1 MEDQNQIIAFVETLV
16 TVTLSSALTTPEPQ
30 PIQNETESV
39 LDVLTVDNMVTPQI
53 EQNGFSDLLA
63 QLFGFNDIL
72 QNDSSFQLI
81 KETVQLEILDTP
93 FLDCAPLNLIQP
105 HHHDIEYE
113 LLNFTD
119 FADFGKNAINITVSD
134 IVATIYENIHKTEL
148 QKVSFINDYF
158 NQMPYLDDKS
168 HWGVEDYWATPR
180 EFINS
185 GGGDCEDYAI
195 AKYITLKDLGVAES
209 KLYLTYCKY
218 NDLGHMFLSYFP
230 TSTAAPL
237 VLDNINPQ
245 LLPLN
250 QRYDLNLEISY
261 AINKNGIWSLQNN
274 LLGSKM
280 NSGYHWRAWDSLNDR
295 LKAENYRQ
303 TYWI

>member
-1 MEDQNQIIAFVETLV
+1 MEDQSQIIAFVETLV
-16 TVTLSSALTTPEPQ
+16 TATLSSALTTPEPQ
-30 PIQNETESV
+30 PIQNETEYV

-63 QLFGFNDIL
+63 QLFGLNDIPENESPI
-72 QNDSSFQLI
+72 QVIENN
-81 KETVQLEILDTP
+81 VHVEILNTHFIDS
-93 FLDCAPLNLIQP
+93 PLPNLIQP
-105 HHHDIEYE
+105 HDSDYE
-113 LLNFTD
+113 ILNFSN
-119 FADFGKNAINITVSD
+119 FADFGKNPINITVSD

-168 HWGVEDYWATPR
+168 HWGAEDYWATPR

-230 TSTAAPL
+230 TATTAPL